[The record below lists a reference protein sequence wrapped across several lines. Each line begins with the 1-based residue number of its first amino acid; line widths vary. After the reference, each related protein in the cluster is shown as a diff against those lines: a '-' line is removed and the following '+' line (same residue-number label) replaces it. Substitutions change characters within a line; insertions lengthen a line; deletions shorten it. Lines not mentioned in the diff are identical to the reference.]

1 MDGRYSERLIREQFL
16 AWHGIAL
23 DRARAEALAEIL
35 ARVDWATADALGA
48 LTLDDQPGDRDRLVT
63 PS

>member
-35 ARVDWATADALGA
+35 ARVDWATADALRA

-63 PS
+63 LS